1 MNVEGEVRNGSDR
14 DYFKID
20 TGDADYASI
29 KIEYLMPSPGNN
41 IHRVKVLA
49 GDGASVLFEEQTEN
63 INIDSGQI
71 GRVPPFTIDHP
82 EKNTVFYIEIESAD
96 YFDRR
101 DYILSITGTLAPQAP
116 PLFTSSPKTVTGRE
130 QEYYIFVNT
139 DESWSAETDKS
150 WVTLDQTS
158 GMSSGVITVSLAANP
173 SATERTAKI
182 TINGIEQ
189 QLTQAEVIDADV
201 TLTLVD
207 DEIEIEFP
215 GILQN
220 S

>member
-1 MNVEGEVRNGSDR
+1 M
-14 DYFKID
+14 
-20 TGDADYASI
+20 A
-29 KIEYLMPSPGNN
+29 
-41 IHRVKVLA
+41 
-49 GDGASVLFEEQTEN
+49 
-63 INIDSGQI
+63 
-71 GRVPPFTIDHP
+71 PP
-82 EKNTVFYIEIESAD
+82 
-96 YFDRR
+96 
-101 DYILSITGTLAPQAP
+101 AP

-189 QLTQAEVIDADV
+189 QLTQAEVIDANV

-207 DEIEIEFP
+207 DEIEIEFS
-215 GILQN
+215 GILQW
-220 S
+220 SPDLVTWEDVELQPVKPYRFAPSTTARMFFRAREQ